1 MDQYELGAIQGGGV
15 YDNKQQKCLMD
26 QSNILVDMD
35 AQYDTEASDE

>member
-1 MDQYELGAIQGGGV
+1 MDQYELGAIQGGNC
-15 YDNKQQKCLMD
+15 DKQSKFLTD